1 MLAILIN
8 LTPWHWLSIAV
19 AMLIFEMFSGTVY
32 LLWISFSATITALL
46 LWMFDMSWEAQVGLF
61 TIISILSVIGWH
73 QYDKKRDKKSSR
85 PTLNK
90 RGHQYIGRT
99 FQLIQPIVNGAGK
112 INVDDSSWKVRGQD
126 APIDTKV
133 KVTDIDGTVLI
144 VETLGEKE

>member
-1 MLAILIN
+1 MAWLIE

-19 AMLIFEMFSGTVY
+19 AMLVLEMFSGTVY
-32 LLWISFSATITALL
+32 LLWISFSAAITALL
-46 LWMFDMSWEAQVGLF
+46 MWAFDLGWEAQVALF
-61 TIISILSVIGWH
+61 TIASILSVIVWH
-73 QYDKKRDKKSSR
+73 QYDKKRDKSSPR

-99 FQLIQPIVNGAGK
+99 FQLSHAIENGVGK
-112 INVDDSSWKVRGQD
+112 INVDDSSWKVRGDD

-144 VETLGEKE
+144 VEILSGE